1 MIKRIVID
9 PDAFSEAVERAY
21 ETDTEV
27 GFYLIGFIRNNT
39 AYVYDI
45 IEFQYSEK
53 TTVSVGAIPGQA
65 SRISVHLPIGLKVIG
80 AMHKHPDYFGP
91 KYSAIDEE
99 TFLNW
104 YNTDKECVFIIFSHK
119 GKNIKGYTVENGEIK
134 EIDVIIEHPP
144 GISFISVLLGEIS
157 ITAFEGLRPYDIIR
171 SLEKEIEK
179 SVKIPSRIGKIDILE
194 EGVRIPFLQEIKLPH
209 KLRSSEKVFIRILYG
224 KYMIP
229 FEFVMNANETVS
241 DLKEYL
247 SNLLG
252 FKDDFILL
260 FDGRELKEWMP
271 LSVLNNKTIVLM
283 KRKPVEAL
291 QKNFTEYYHCMNEI
305 MRALEDLL
313 KVRQDFAKIPLR
325 HRIQLSKNFDHS
337 LLILMKNFEKLT
349 KALRNIA
356 KTIGLQYQLPTIT
369 KVPKTK
375 KKIREIISEKFWEII
390 KKILP
395 I

>member
-1 MIKRIVID
+1 
-9 PDAFSEAVERAY
+9 
-21 ETDTEV
+21 
-27 GFYLIGFIRNNT
+27 
-39 AYVYDI
+39 
-45 IEFQYSEK
+45 
-53 TTVSVGAIPGQA
+53 
-65 SRISVHLPIGLKVIG
+65 
-80 AMHKHPDYFGP
+80 
-91 KYSAIDEE
+91 
-99 TFLNW
+99 
-104 YNTDKECVFIIFSHK
+104 
-119 GKNIKGYTVENGEIK
+119 
-134 EIDVIIEHPP
+134 
-144 GISFISVLLGEIS
+144 
-157 ITAFEGLRPYDIIR
+157 
-171 SLEKEIEK
+171 
-179 SVKIPSRIGKIDILE
+179 
-194 EGVRIPFLQEIKLPH
+194 
-209 KLRSSEKVFIRILYG
+209 
-224 KYMIP
+224 MIP